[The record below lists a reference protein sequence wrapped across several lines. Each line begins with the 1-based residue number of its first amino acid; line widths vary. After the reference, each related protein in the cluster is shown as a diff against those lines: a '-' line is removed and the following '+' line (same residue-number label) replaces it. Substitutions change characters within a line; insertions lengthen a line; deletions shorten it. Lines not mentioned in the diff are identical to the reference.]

1 MPRHAIYDRCGVYY
15 SLHFLISRARE
26 RPIASTGR
34 QENCHLA
41 CRASTEC
48 AAAQMRNAVFQ
59 PDTRSEAAG
68 ASRASSQ
75 AEVCG
80 PACLTAS
87 RKQVLQHRQS
97 AALPGRQGKVF
108 SSVSG
113 SEMLLTRGFEFTTL
127 FHQNSIITGKKK
139 PPCGINPARWYV
151 LLQIGIYFFKSHTHY
166 FFLSAAA

>member
-1 MPRHAIYDRCGVYY
+1 MPAPAYNQTVFSGFCKPYRGKNVNTAYIVFLAVLTRCG
-15 SLHFLISRARE
+15 
-26 RPIASTGR
+26 GR
-34 QENCHLA
+34 LLCG
-41 CRASTEC
+41 S
-48 AAAQMRNAVFQ
+48 AV
-59 PDTRSEAAG
+59 PDTHSEAAG
-68 ASRASSQ
+68 VSRASSQ

-80 PACLTAS
+80 PACLTAP
-87 RKQVLQHRQS
+87 RKQVLQHRQRRS

-113 SEMLLTRGFEFTTL
+113 GEVLLTRGFEFTTL

-139 PPCGINPARWYV
+139 PPCGIDPARWYV